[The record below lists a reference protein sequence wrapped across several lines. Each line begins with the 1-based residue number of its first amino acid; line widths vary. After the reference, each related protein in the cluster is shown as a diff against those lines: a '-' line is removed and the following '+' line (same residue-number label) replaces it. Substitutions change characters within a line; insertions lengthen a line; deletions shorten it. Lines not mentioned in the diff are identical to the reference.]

1 MEYVNGDEPEAL
13 PQLSMGSE
21 TLHFENPRL
30 AQSLYANE
38 PKNLRL
44 VEDLLGVKVSARED
58 WINIEGDPE
67 GVEKAKTLFAELK
80 QHVARGQSV
89 RRAEFSRAVSA
100 ISRGQPLRMQE
111 LHEGR
116 VEVSKRKRAIAP
128 KTLNQKKYIEAIRD
142 NDIVVGIGPAGTGKT
157 YLAMT
162 MAVHALQQEQV
173 GRIILCRPAVEAGEA
188 LGFLPG
194 TLEEKV
200 SPYLRP
206 LYDALYDMMDADEI
220 QRSTERGIIEIAPLA
235 FMRGRTLN
243 NAFVILD
250 EAQNATSEQ
259 MLMFLTRMGFDSKVV
274 VTGDVTQVDLPG
286 HKMSG
291 LIEIQGILKGI
302 PGLEIVY
309 FDEQDVVRH
318 ELVQKIVGAYSRF
331 KEERER
337 RRQESATNG
346 NGKPYAA

>member
-1 MEYVNGDEPEAL
+1 MA
-13 PQLSMGSE
+13 SE
-21 TLHFENPRL
+21 TLHFDNARQ

-44 VEDLLGVKVSARED
+44 VEDLLNLKVTARD
-58 WINIEGDPE
+58 GWINVEGAPAD
-67 GVEKAKTLFAELK
+67 VERAKSLFHEL
-80 QHVARGQSV
+80 QHAVSRGTV
-89 RRAEFSRAVSA
+89 IRRQEFSRAASA
-100 ISRGQPLRMQE
+100 ISRGEELKMQE

-116 VEVSKRKRAIAP
+116 VDVSTRKRPIVP
-128 KTLNQKKYIEAIRD
+128 KTQGQNRYLEAIRE
-142 NDIVVGIGPAGTGKT
+142 NDIVIGIGPAGTGKT
-157 YLAMT
+157 YLAMA
-162 MAVHALQQEQV
+162 MAVHALRSDRV

-206 LYDALYDMMDADEI
+206 LYDALHDMMDPDEI
-220 QRSTERGIIEIAPLA
+220 QRNIERGVIEIAPLA
-235 FMRGRTLN
+235 YMRGRTLN

-250 EAQNATSEQ
+250 EAQNSTSEQ

-274 VTGDVTQVDLPG
+274 ITGDITQVDLPG

-291 LIEIQGILKGI
+291 LIEAQGILREI
-302 PGLEIVY
+302 PGLEMVY
-309 FDEQDVVRH
+309 FDEHDVVRH
-318 ELVQKIVGAYSRF
+318 ELVQKIIAAYSRF

-337 RRQESATNG
+337 RRQDAANGNRKPSAT
-346 NGKPYAA
+346 

>member
-1 MEYVNGDEPEAL
+1 MA
-13 PQLSMGSE
+13 SE
-21 TLHFENPRL
+21 TLHFDNARQ

-44 VEDLLGVKVSARED
+44 VEDLLNLKVAAREA
-58 WINIEGDPE
+58 WISLEGTPADIERG
-67 GVEKAKTLFAELK
+67 KSLFTELK
-80 QHVARGQSV
+80 QAASHGATI
-89 RRAEFSRAVSA
+89 RRQEFSRAVSA
-100 ISRGQPLRMQE
+100 VSRGEPLHMQE

-116 VEVSKRKRAIAP
+116 VDVSTRKRPIIP
-128 KTLNQKKYIEAIRD
+128 KTQGQKRYIEAVRQY
-142 NDIVVGIGPAGTGKT
+142 DIVIGIGPAGTGKT
-157 YLAMT
+157 YLAMA
-162 MAVHALQQEQV
+162 MAVHALRSERV
-173 GRIILCRPAVEAGEA
+173 ARIILCRPAVEAGEA

-206 LYDALYDMMDADEI
+206 LYDALYDMMDPDEI
-220 QRSTERGIIEIAPLA
+220 QRNMERGVIEIAPLA
-235 FMRGRTLN
+235 YMRGRTLN

-274 VTGDVTQVDLPG
+274 VTGDITQVDLPG

-291 LIEIQGILKGI
+291 LIEIQSILKGI

-309 FDEQDVVRH
+309 FDEHDVVRH
-318 ELVQKIVGAYSRF
+318 ELVQKIITAYSKF

>member
-1 MEYVNGDEPEAL
+1 MEYDGAYETESVSW
-13 PQLSMGSE
+13 LSMGSE
-21 TLHFENPRL
+21 TLHFDNPRL
-30 AQSLYANE
+30 AQALYANE

-44 VEDLLGVKVSARED
+44 VEDLLGVRVSARED
-58 WINIEGDPE
+58 WINVEGDPE
-67 GVEKAKTLFAELK
+67 GIDKAKAVFAELR
-80 QHVARGQSV
+80 QAIGRGESI
-89 RRAEFSRAVSA
+89 RRPEFSRVVST
-100 ISRGQPLRMQE
+100 ISRGEPLRMQE
-111 LHEGR
+111 LHADR
-116 VEVSKRKRAIAP
+116 IEVSKRKRSVAP
-128 KTLNQKKYIEAIRD
+128 KTLGQKRYLEAIRN
-142 NDIVVGIGPAGTGKT
+142 NDVVIGIGPAGTGKT
-157 YLAMT
+157 YLAMA
-162 MAVHALQQEQV
+162 MAVNALRQEQV

-194 TLEEKV
+194 TLEEKI

-206 LYDALYDMMDADEI
+206 LYDALYDMMDPDEI
-220 QRSTERGIIEIAPLA
+220 QRNTERGVIEIAPLA

-291 LIEIQGILKGI
+291 LVEIQKILQGI

-309 FDEQDVVRH
+309 FDETDVVRH
-318 ELVQKIVGAYSRF
+318 ELVQKIIGAYSRF

-337 RRQESATNG
+337 RRQESAANANG
-346 NGKPYAA
+346 RPTAA